1 METPLGGASVGAAAQ
16 VVTMPE
22 KDHLELA
29 YIVSEAKA
37 FRPST
42 MGTLGSSPC
51 SHRPPGKREMR
62 GAAEYLHRVASDLE
76 EPIQGY
82 PPLRAEFSYEYS
94 QLLPVRADL
103 SLRQARFMQH
113 VDPDYYRRNFHI
125 PEVMV
130 QLVMS

>member
-62 GAAEYLHRVASDLE
+62 GAADTHCGQEYLHRVASDLE

-94 QLLPVRADL
+94 QLVSTL
-103 SLRQARFMQH
+103 
-113 VDPDYYRRNFHI
+113 
-125 PEVMV
+125 
-130 QLVMS
+130 